1 MIWLKENLFT
11 LLFGLLLILIF
22 YLLSRSMFK
31 QKGKGGCGCSCS
43 GCSGSCPHC
52 IQFKEE
58 TDQK

>member
-31 QKGKGGCGCSCS
+31 QKGEGGCGCSCS

-52 IQFKEE
+52 IQFKKE